1 MIICLDY
8 SAAEVVPSSR
18 HLIGSLNVTRQK
30 KIEQKRKESNESNK
44 EKFKPF
50 RVLEEE
56 ARNVG
61 LNKQIGSENKGFQLL
76 SKMGYKPGTSLGKR
90 DFSEPSK
97 GLKEPI
103 MLEVKS
109 DRKGLGTRNIV
120 IPEFYRV

>member
-1 MIICLDY
+1 MNDYDY

-97 GLKEPI
+97 G
-103 MLEVKS
+103 
-109 DRKGLGTRNIV
+109 
-120 IPEFYRV
+120 